1 VANAGLI
8 GTNLAGIYQWSTQA
22 PYLDYFK
29 SARPWLTQVG
39 DTWDTGEQALLD
51 LDRNGWVR
59 SLPTGGS
66 QAQFR
71 QVGTL
76 VSPAGTAARPGRYFV
91 LYDGEGVINYGLGGV
106 KLASESNSGRDVVQ
120 LVNLAGN
127 LATGNDPDQN
137 PIYIGITQTNPQN
150 PIRNIRVIHE
160 DDFDLYQAGQVFRP
174 EFLES
179 LKPYGSLRFMDW
191 MNTNY
196 ISTPQEWSNRPH
208 TDLATWMTNGVPVE
222 TMVALANQTQTN
234 PWFTIPHLAT
244 DDYIRQ
250 FATYVRDNL
259 DPKLVAHVEFSNE
272 VWNFLFPQ
280 ATWANEQGIANL
292 TDANGNPP
300 QAANI
305 QWYGVRA
312 AQTADIWREVFATKP
327 GAPELKTV
335 FATQSAW
342 QGLEYYGLEAP
353 AWVAKG
359 NRPPKESFDVYAIAP
374 YFGSHL
380 GLPEN
385 QTLVRQWAQE
395 GDAGILKALQEIRT
409 GGLLGTTGAQS
420 LQQIQLD
427 TAYHKSVAT
436 SNGLTLAAYEGGSHV
451 VGVYEAQ
458 NDPILTEFFIRLNRD
473 PRMGDLYTEYLN
485 IWKQA
490 GGGLFQNFTD
500 VASPSKYGSW
510 GTLESWNQT
519 SSPKYDAIL
528 NFINS
533 NFPNVGNPTP
543 APTPSPSPAPTP
555 TPDPISSPSP
565 TPTPTPD
572 PISSPSPTPTPT
584 PGPISS
590 PSPTPTPTPGPI
602 SSPSPTPTPTPDP
615 TPTPIQEPVP
625 SPSPTLTPA
634 PIPVPSPS
642 PTPTPI
648 PTPSP
653 TPTPAPTLS
662 NQPQTLTGGMD
673 NDTLSGGTGH
683 DLLEGHRG
691 NDVLDGGLGN
701 NTLRGGRGD
710 DTYVINSAADLVIEA
725 ARQGKDT
732 VRASI
737 DYTLTDNVENLILL
751 TNQNLSG
758 FGNARNNQLIG
769 NSGDNYLDGRSGNDT
784 MIGGAGDDRYV
795 VSNRGDLVVEAANE
809 GNDWVT
815 SSRSYTLTDNV
826 ENLVLTG
833 DRNING
839 TGNNLN
845 NQILGNSGNNTLTGN
860 GGSDTLSGGAGR
872 DRFVVDH
879 GAPFNA
885 EVMGVDVI
893 QDLDLTTGDKIVL
906 DKTTFTALKSLAGQ
920 GFSVASEFQVVTTD
934 QEATTSTALIV
945 YNKTNGNLFYNS
957 NGSDAGFGT
966 TATNGGLFA
975 NLANTPCLTTR
986 AFTLRN

>member
-39 DTWDTGEQALLD
+39 DTWDTGEQALLN
-51 LDRNGWVR
+51 LDAQGWVR
-59 SLPTGGS
+59 SLPTNGS

-71 QVGTL
+71 QVATL

-91 LYDGEGVINYGLGGV
+91 LYEGEGTIKYGLGGV
-106 KLASESNSGRDVVQ
+106 KLASESNVGRDVIQ
-120 LVNLAGN
+120 LVNPAGN
-127 LATGNDPDQN
+127 LATGNDPEQQ
-137 PIYIGITQTNPQN
+137 PFYIAITQTNSQN

-160 DDFDLYQAGQVFRP
+160 DDFGLYQAGQTFRP
-174 EFLES
+174 EFLENIKS
-179 LKPYGSLRFMDW
+179 YGSLRFMDW
-191 MNTNY
+191 MNTNA
-196 ISTPQEWSNRPH
+196 IATPQEWSNRPRP
-208 TDLATWMTNGVPVE
+208 DQATWMTNGVPVE
-222 TMVALANQTQTN
+222 TMVALANQTKAD

-259 DPKLVAHVEFSNE
+259 DPSLVAHVEFSNE

-280 ATWANEQGIANL
+280 ATWAYEQGIANL
-292 TDANGNPP
+292 TSANGKPP
-300 QAANI
+300 DAPNI

-327 GAPELKTV
+327 GVPKLKTV
-335 FATQSAW
+335 FSTQSAW
-342 QGLEYYGLEAP
+342 QGLESYGLEAP

-374 YFGSHL
+374 YFGHEL
-380 GLPEN
+380 GAPAN

-395 GDAGILKALQEIRT
+395 GEAGIIKAFEQLRNGSLINSASNPL
-409 GGLLGTTGAQS
+409 GGS
-420 LQQIQLD
+420 LRQVQLD
-427 TAYHKSVAT
+427 VAYHKSVAT
-436 SNGLTLAAYEGGSHV
+436 ANGMTLAAYEGGSHV
-451 VGVYEAQ
+451 VGVQEAQ

-473 PRMGDLYTEYLN
+473 PRMGQIYTEYLN

-519 SSPKYDAIL
+519 SSPKNDAIL
-528 NFINS
+528 NFINTNYPS
-533 NFPNVGNPTP
+533 VGNPTP
-543 APTPSPSPAPTP
+543 TPTP
-555 TPDPISSPSP
+555 TPDPFPSPSP
-565 TPTPTPD
+565 TPTPTPTPA
-572 PISSPSPTPTPT
+572 PISSPTPAPTPTPIPSPSPTPAPTPTPTPSPIPSPTPTPDPFPAPTPTPSPAPIPSPSPTPTPT
-584 PGPISS
+584 P
-590 PSPTPTPTPGPI
+590 
-602 SSPSPTPTPTPDP
+602 
-615 TPTPIQEPVP
+615 
-625 SPSPTLTPA
+625 
-634 PIPVPSPS
+634 
-642 PTPTPI
+642 
-648 PTPSP
+648 
-653 TPTPAPTLS
+653 APTLS
-662 NQPQTLTGGMD
+662 DQPQTLTGGMG

-701 NTLRGGRGD
+701 NTLRGGAGH
-710 DTYVINSAADLVIEA
+710 DTYVINSAADLVIEV
-725 ARQGKDT
+725 ARQGNDT
-732 VRASI
+732 VRTSI
-737 DYTLTDNVENLILL
+737 EYTLPDNVENLILL

-758 FGNARNNQLIG
+758 FGNDRNNQLTG
-769 NSGDNYLDGRSGNDT
+769 NSGDNYLDGRAGNDT

-809 GNDWVT
+809 GNDWVM
-815 SSRSYTLTDNV
+815 SSRNYALTDNV
-826 ENLVLTG
+826 ENLTLTG
-833 DRNING
+833 DRNISG
-839 TGNNLN
+839 TGNNQN
-845 NQILGNSGNNTLTGN
+845 NLIIGNGGNNTLTGR
-860 GGSDTLSGGAGR
+860 GGSDTLFGGAGR
-872 DRFVVDH
+872 DRFVIDLET
-879 GAPFNA
+879 PFNA
-885 EVMGVDVI
+885 ESIGVDVI
-893 QDLDLTTGDKIVL
+893 QDLDLTTGDKIIL

-934 QEATTSTALIV
+934 QEASTSTALIV

-957 NGSDAGFGT
+957 NGSDVGFGA

-975 NLANTPCLTTR
+975 NLANTPCLTAR
-986 AFTLRN
+986 AFSIRN